1 VTELVVPEGVT
12 AGDARLAWELVTNIA
27 PVGDL
32 MRRHGLTFDD
42 YDAKKRDPAFLAMLE
57 QYRKNWNS
65 EMSVNQRVA
74 LKAALL
80 TEDSLLDIY
89 SIIKAEEASPGQKL
103 EAFGALAKAGEVGA
117 AKKDSGIVPVPVQI
131 NITIPGK
138 PPLTLDAMPLPA
150 LEP

>member
-1 VTELVVPEGVT
+1 VKDLAIPEGVS

-27 PVGDL
+27 PLGDL
-32 MRRHGLTFDD
+32 MRRHALTFDD
-42 YDAKKRDPAFLAMLE
+42 YDAKKRDPAFKAMLE
-57 QYRKNWNS
+57 QYRKSWNS

-89 SIIKAEEASPGQKL
+89 SIIKNEEASPGQKL

-117 AKKDSGIVPVPVQI
+117 QKKDTGVPAVPVQI
-131 NITIPGK
+131 NITVPGK
-138 PPLTLDAMPLPA
+138 EPVKLAATPLPPLEA
-150 LEP
+150 